1 MWDTRLLHSCSLRE
15 KKKKRKT
22 CQFFFFH
29 RASED
34 HVIQNPTE
42 GGFLFPFSFFI
53 FFFGL
58 KHNPKH

>member
-1 MWDTRLLHSCSLRE
+1 MWDTRLLHSCSLR
-15 KKKKRKT
+15 KKKKKEDLPI
-22 CQFFFFH
+22 FFFFH

-42 GGFLFPFSFFI
+42 GGFLFPFSFFS
-53 FFFGL
+53 FFGL